1 MAWHWSTS
9 TDLVTLRSISLM
21 AKVFYGVAISVF
33 MQPVCLGFLVKH
45 SVQTVVTWLLLQTNR
60 EL

>member
-1 MAWHWSTS
+1 
-9 TDLVTLRSISLM
+9 M